1 MNSVV
6 TVFYALPGREWP
18 EISQTGD
25 KTGQI
30 INSQGQFQAKIE
42 ATCLASPKFSL
53 PYLRV
58 EASLPFDL
66 RWGDSFHLKFP
77 GSDLTIWLRVIYP
90 GASQIKKIKKE
101 ENLIQRLDRFAGGE
115 KSMLLALT
123 EEAGIKGLPQP
134 EIEAFCRLPSSRL
147 SQLAVALEKEGQI
160 FILEFSPLFLLNRN
174 SFDFLAGK
182 IMSFLEDYHQR
193 RPGET
198 GAPIKKL
205 KEKFKA
211 PKPVL
216 RLAINRLLK
225 NGQIELSGEQ
235 VSLRGFETSL
245 SAEENEIMA
254 AIEKML
260 LDQRFSASSLDELAR
275 TFKVH
280 PSRLETMV
288 KLLLQKQKIVESREG
303 FILHVSWLEEI
314 KNQLAERKNHGQ
326 KELTVG
332 EFKKLTGL
340 SRKYAIP
347 LLELLDELGLP
358 RRLGSKRLII

>member
-1 MNSVV
+1 MSSMVN
-6 TVFYALPGREWP
+6 VFYALPGKEWP
-18 EISQTGD
+18 EISRTEN

-30 INSQGQFQAKIE
+30 TNSQGQFQAKIE
-42 ATCLASPKFSL
+42 TTCLASPRFNL

-66 RWGDSFHLKFP
+66 RWGDSFHLKLP
-77 GSDLTIWLRVIYP
+77 DSELTIWLRVIYP
-90 GASQIKKIKKE
+90 QASQMKKIKKE

-123 EEAGIKGLPQP
+123 EEAGIKGLRQP
-134 EIEAFCRLPSSRL
+134 EMEAFCRLVSSRL
-147 SQLAVALEKEGQI
+147 SQLAAALEKEGQL
-160 FILEFSPLFLLNRN
+160 FILEFSPLFLLSRN

-182 IMSFLEDYHQR
+182 MMSFIQDYHQR

-205 KEKFKA
+205 KEKFMV

-216 RLAINRLLK
+216 WLALNRLLK
-225 NGQIELSGEQ
+225 NRQIEISGEQ

-260 LDQRFSASSLDELAR
+260 LDQKFSAFSLDELAR

-288 KLLLQKQKIVESREG
+288 ELLLQKKKIVESREG
-303 FILHVSWLEEI
+303 FILPVSWLEEI
-314 KNQLAERKNHGQ
+314 KNQLAEKKKRGQ
-326 KELTVG
+326 RELMVS
-332 EFKKLTGL
+332 EFKEMTGL

-347 LLELLDELGLP
+347 LLEFLDELGLT
-358 RRLGSKRLII
+358 RRLGSKRLIV

>member
-1 MNSVV
+1 
-6 TVFYALPGREWP
+6 
-18 EISQTGD
+18 
-25 KTGQI
+25 
-30 INSQGQFQAKIE
+30 
-42 ATCLASPKFSL
+42 
-53 PYLRV
+53 
-58 EASLPFDL
+58 
-66 RWGDSFHLKFP
+66 
-77 GSDLTIWLRVIYP
+77 
-90 GASQIKKIKKE
+90 
-101 ENLIQRLDRFAGGE
+101 
-115 KSMLLALT
+115 MLLALT

-160 FILEFSPLFLLNRN
+160 FILEIFTSFSPERGTALIFWP
-174 SFDFLAGK
+174 GK

-288 KLLLQKQKIVESREG
+288 ELLLQKQKIVESREG

-347 LLELLDELGLP
+347 LLELLDELGLTP
-358 RRLGSKRLII
+358 PPGSKRLII